1 MQLITHLGERNM
13 EALLQTFIYA
23 SAAIILSLGFAT
35 IV

>member
-1 MQLITHLGERNM
+1 M

-23 SAAIILSLGFAT
+23 SAAVILSLGFAT